1 MIILN
6 GQAFAK
12 NNNEFID
19 SLFTTGGTCT
29 GYYRVNKRTITIMDQ
44 QKTKIAVI
52 SNNVLGKATKLDNG
66 KWWYSYSDIDLIGK
80 YNSYMMQCNEIEA
93 ITNRYN
99 LPVKY

>member
-6 GQAFAK
+6 GKAFAK